1 MPTLTYTLPYKINS
15 PLVLSAQELDS
26 IYLFGIDFRDSLG
39 NRYSDENKEFHI
51 KNAMDEIE
59 GFLNIKLTPQIIEE
73 RLDFNLKDYG
83 NWGYLRTTLPVEEAY
98 ELKGFLNSNRQV
110 TYPAEWLS
118 VRTTNDKDTGY
129 FRQIRLVPGGSD
141 SVDFST
147 SASYSTLYPFL
158 AYTQSEIPNYFNVVY
173 CTPTYDSIPPDIMSV
188 VGKLAAISV
197 MHVLGDNSPVGAGI
211 ASQSISIDSLSQN
224 ISTTASATSAVLSAR
239 ILQYT
244 KELKE
249 GLAKLKDQYRGYAF
263 ASI

>member
-1 MPTLTYTLPYKINS
+1 M
-15 PLVLSAQELDS
+15 SAQELDS
-26 IYLFGIDFRDSLG
+26 IYLFGIDFRDSFG

-73 RLDFNLKDYG
+73 RLDFNLSDYK
-83 NWGYLRTTLPVEEAY
+83 NWGYLRTTLPVEKAY

-110 TYPAEWLS
+110 TYPSEWLS
-118 VRTTNDKDTGY
+118 ARTTNDKATGY

-147 SASYSTLYPFL
+147 SATYSTLYPFL

-173 CTPTYDSIPPDIMSV
+173 CTPTYDPIPPDIMSAI
-188 VGKLAAISV
+188 GKLAAISV
-197 MHVLGDNSPVGAGI
+197 LNILGDVAIGAGI
-211 ASQSISIDSLSQN
+211 ASTSISIDSLSQSVN
-224 ISTTASATSAVLSAR
+224 TTQSAENNALSAR
-239 ILQYT
+239 VRMYT

-249 GLAKLKDQYRGYAF
+249 ELAKLKDQYRGYAF